1 MSSISNKTAIVRESK
16 EFRVTDPNEAV
27 ELLHCFD
34 DDPSAAFE
42 PITVPD
48 VLSVTVK
55 NYPNH
60 NAMMFKDE
68 VTKKW
73 KGITFSE
80 YKNRIEHMA
89 KVFIKLGLQQH
100 STVAVLG
107 FNCVEWFVSELAAIH
122 AGFAYKTVQEFSI
135 LT

>member
-1 MSSISNKTAIVRESK
+1 MFSINNKPAIIRESK
-16 EFRVTDPNEAV
+16 EFRVTDPKEPV

-34 DDPSAAFE
+34 EDSSAAFE
-42 PITVPD
+42 PITLPD
-48 VLSVTVK
+48 ALSETVK

-60 NAMMFKDE
+60 NAMMYKDE
-68 VTKKW
+68 VTKNW

-100 STVAVLG
+100 GTVAVLG
-107 FNCVEWFVSELAAIH
+107 FNCVEWFVSELATIH
-122 AGFAYKTVQEFSI
+122 AGFAYKK
-135 LT
+135 